1 MRPNEKGLFI
11 YNANPCV
18 DVSPYSGMFSPIFVF
33 LIRSYLPCSP
43 ATAGSFRD
51 HPVVFMTAQS
61 VAMERSELSPI
72 PLKKMG
78 SKQLIWPS
86 SESL

>member
-11 YNANPCV
+11 YNANLPV
-18 DVSPYSGMFSPIFVF
+18 NVSPYSGMLAPIFVF

-61 VAMERSELSPI
+61 VAMERTELSPI
-72 PLKKMG
+72 PLKK
-78 SKQLIWPS
+78 KWVRS
-86 SESL
+86 S